1 MILVPNC
8 LPEISP
14 VLIRILRTFTAIIAL
29 AVCSPAFSNQPDA
42 RQLLHL
48 LDYIAVEYP
57 EFVRDGRVLDANE
70 YQEQV
75 EFSDQVAR
83 GITTLPRASNQSALH
98 ARAVR
103 LHEAIVAKAESGGVV
118 EQARA
123 LQRDLISTFNLR
135 VAPST
140 LPDMQRAQAIYQAS
154 CASCHGAA
162 GDGKGPAASGLDPAP
177 TDFTDRGRA
186 ARRSVLGLFNT
197 ISLGVEGTAMTAFSH
212 LSDDERW
219 ALAFHVSQYSASD
232 AERQR
237 GATVWS
243 ASADT
248 IFSTVDDLVSTT
260 PEEAAKRS
268 ENDYHMLA
276 HLRAH
281 PELLFAAGQSDTL
294 VVAEARIRDSAAFYS
309 RGEREAA
316 YKAALA
322 AYLDGFELAEA
333 RLSSHLRNR
342 VEAKMVAF
350 RSLLRSD
357 APTADVRA
365 AADDLILEFAAA
377 RARLSESRAETGTSF
392 AAAFIILLREGLE
405 AMLVV
410 AAIAAFLIRSGRR
423 DALSY
428 VHFGWIA
435 ALAAGGVTWAV
446 STTVFAF
453 SGAQRETT
461 EGITAL
467 LAAAVLLYG
476 GYWLHSK
483 RHASRWQSFIR
494 GEVSGVLSSGQLWGL
509 ATISFLAVYRE
520 AFETVLFMQTLWLQ
534 ADAAGRSGLLGGLG
548 AGAAVLTV
556 TAWLITRF
564 SAKLPLGL
572 FFAASAAFLAA
583 LAVVF
588 AGKGIAA
595 LQAAGKLPM
604 SPVGWPGL
612 PALGIYPNLQGLIL
626 QGALL
631 LLIAAG
637 LWFTRTPARRA

>member
-1 MILVPNC
+1 M
-8 LPEISP
+8 
-14 VLIRILRTFTAIIAL
+14 LRSFAAIIAL
-29 AVCSPAFSNQPDA
+29 AVSWPVFANQPDA

-57 EFVRDGRVLDANE
+57 EFVRDGSVLDRNE

-75 EFSDQVAR
+75 EFSNQIVR
-83 GITTLPRASNQSALH
+83 GMAALPQAPSRPSLRTSA
-98 ARAVR
+98 VQ
-103 LHEAIVAKAESGGVV
+103 LHEAIVSKALPGRVV

-123 LQRDLISTFNLR
+123 LQRDLIAALNLR
-135 VAPST
+135 IAPST
-140 LPDMQRAQAIYQAS
+140 RPDLQRARTLYQAS
-154 CASCHGAA
+154 CAACHGVA
-162 GDGKGPAASGLDPAP
+162 GDGKGPAASGLEPLP
-177 TDFTDRGRA
+177 TDFTDRARA

-212 LSDDERW
+212 LSDGERW
-219 ALAFHVSQYSASD
+219 ALAFYVSQYSASS
-232 AERQR
+232 AERER
-237 GATVWS
+237 GQALWSDKARTSIATVDEL
-243 ASADT
+243 ASM
-248 IFSTVDDLVSTT
+248 T
-260 PEEAAKRS
+260 PDEAAKRS
-268 ENDYHMLA
+268 EDESAMLA
-276 HLRAH
+276 YLRTR
-281 PELLFAAGQSDTL
+281 PELLFAGGQTDTMA
-294 VVAEARIRDSAAFYS
+294 VAEARIKDSASLYA

-316 YKAALA
+316 YQAALA

-333 RLSSHLRNR
+333 RLSREMRSR

-350 RSLLRSD
+350 RSLLRSG
-357 APTADVRA
+357 AAAAEVRA
-365 AADDLILEFAAA
+365 AAEDLTLEFAAA
-377 RARLSESRAETGTSF
+377 RSWLSESRAETGTSF
-392 AAAFIILLREGLE
+392 AAALIILLREGLE

-423 DALSY
+423 DALSF

-435 ALAAGGVTWAV
+435 ALVAGGVTWAV
-446 STTVFAF
+446 STTVFEF

-461 EGITAL
+461 EGVTAL

-548 AGAAVLTV
+548 VGAAVLVV
-556 TAWLITRF
+556 TAWLIARV
-564 SAKLPLGL
+564 SARLPLGL

-595 LQAAGKLPM
+595 LQAAGKLPL
-604 SPVGWPGL
+604 SPIGWPGL
-612 PALGIYPNLQGLIL
+612 PELGIYPNLQGLVL
-626 QGALL
+626 QAVLL

-637 LWFTRTPARRA
+637 IWFTRTPARRA